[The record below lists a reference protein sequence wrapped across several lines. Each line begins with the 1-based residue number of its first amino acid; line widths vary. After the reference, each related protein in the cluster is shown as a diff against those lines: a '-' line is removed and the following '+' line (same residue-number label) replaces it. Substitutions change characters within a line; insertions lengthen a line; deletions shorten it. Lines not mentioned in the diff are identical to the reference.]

1 MDLKS
6 LTDRVKGIFQSR
18 GGAEAAK
25 TDAKEVVDIAKG
37 PGSMTDKAKDAAEAL
52 KDPGAPG
59 QGAPGQDAPSQGTPG
74 QNAPSQGAPGQDAP
88 GQDAPGQDAPSQG
101 APGPDR

>member
-37 PGSMTDKAKDAAEAL
+37 PGSMTDKAKDATEAL

-59 QGAPGQDAPSQGTPG
+59 QDAPSQD
-74 QNAPSQGAPGQDAP
+74 APSQGAPGQDAP
-88 GQDAPGQDAPSQG
+88 SQDAPSQDAPSQG
-101 APGPDR
+101 APGRDR

>member
-59 QGAPGQDAPSQGTPG
+59 QDAAGQDAPSQDP
-74 QNAPSQGAPGQDAP
+74 PSQGAPGQDAA
-88 GQDAPGQDAPSQG
+88 GQDARSQDAPSQG